1 MYSELVFQTWP
12 KCSRSHER
20 SFLFEKHY
28 CHVNLVDK
36 LQQNR
41 TNKNVTN
48 ISDKSEAGAHVCV
61 LVQNKFILLGQR
73 NNMHII
79 LPLLTLNMLI
89 KSVSP
94 ALRKPL

>member
-12 KCSRSHER
+12 KCSHER

-28 CHVNLVDK
+28 YHVNLVDK

-41 TNKNVTN
+41 TDKNVTN
-48 ISDKSEAGAHVCV
+48 ISDKRTWSTCLCPCAKQVYVVKAEKYV
-61 LVQNKFILLGQR
+61 
-73 NNMHII
+73 HIM

-89 KSVSP
+89 KSISP

>member
-12 KCSRSHER
+12 KCSHER
-20 SFLFEKHY
+20 SFLSEKHY

-41 TNKNVTN
+41 TDKNVTN
-48 ISDKSEAGAHVCV
+48 SDKSEAGAHVCV
-61 LVQNKFILLGQR
+61 LVQNKFILLRQR